1 MADETGVTNG
11 FSTPLQIRPFDVRS
25 VTGYVHCQLSNVWK
39 ETGERTYA
47 VVRGHADADLV
58 AGRHAIDVHLLEDGV
73 RGRAGR
79 EREEGGGDLHGV
91 DERAASDVSIFRLP
105 DRPFISPSVVMRVPE
120 PGTAPGRGRER
131 ASRGSSWRTIVAE
144 RPDMSGKKAM
154 ARKAREKDGQADRA
168 RFRRGSSGHSSTPL
182 SGHHCYNT

>member
-25 VTGYVHCQLSNVWK
+25 VTGYVQRQLSTASK
-39 ETGERTYA
+39 EMGERTYA

-58 AGRHAIDVHLLEDGV
+58 AGRYAVHVHLLEDGV

-79 EREEGGGDLHGV
+79 EREECGGDLHDA

-105 DRPFISPSVVMRVPE
+105 DRPFISPTVVMRVPE

-131 ASRGSSWRTIVAE
+131 GSRGSSWRTIVAE
-144 RPDMSGKKAM
+144 RPDMGGKKAM

-168 RFRRGSSGHSSTPL
+168 RFRRGSSGHSSTTL
-182 SGHHCYNT
+182 SGYHYHDI